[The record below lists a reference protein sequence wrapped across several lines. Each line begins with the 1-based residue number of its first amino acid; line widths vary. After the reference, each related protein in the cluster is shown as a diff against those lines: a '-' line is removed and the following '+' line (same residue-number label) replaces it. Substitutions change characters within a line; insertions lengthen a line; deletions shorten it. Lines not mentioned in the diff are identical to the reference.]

1 MFRRGSDLEAVEN
14 EVDIIEDKHV
24 MAGWRSVTRGTFNL
38 VLGLNRPE
46 SMSNLS
52 LLAMADKWNFMDF
65 SW

>member
-24 MAGWRSVTRGTFNL
+24 MAG
-38 VLGLNRPE
+38 LGLNCLE